1 MRLLPS
7 LLIVAICLAG
17 CAGRRAPAAHGNF
30 IDVPATLDEK
40 AMADDVARKMAML
53 YPPAHTGIKMQQAT
67 PDAFGAALAAAL
79 RSQGYA
85 LAEFNPRG
93 SGTGPESGVPFQT
106 SNSGNLAVAYLVDQP
121 LEPGMYR
128 VTVLIN
134 EQSLSRLYEARH
146 GSVVP
151 AGYWVRKE

>member
-7 LLIVAICLAG
+7 LLIVSICLAG

-30 IDVPATLDEK
+30 IDVPATLDENV
-40 AMADDVARKMAML
+40 MADDVARKMAML
-53 YPPAHTGIKMQQAT
+53 YPPAHTSIKMQQAT

-85 LAEFNPRG
+85 FAEFNPRAI
-93 SGTGPESGVPFQT
+93 GTGPASGTPVRA
-106 SNSGNLAVAYLVDQP
+106 SNSDNLAVAYLVDQP
-121 LEPGMYR
+121 LDSGMYR

-134 EQSLSRLYEARH
+134 EQSLSRLYQAKD
-146 GSVVP
+146 GSVAP